1 MRARVVPRVGGRVV
15 VVFLAASVRGVV
27 ERVDDDLRGLQVLT
41 EEGEEMRFELSRATG
56 SFVSGGQTGPRLYF
70 GDAV

>member
-1 MRARVVPRVGGRVV
+1 MRQRVVPRVGDQVV

-27 ERVDDDLRGLQVLT
+27 ERVDEDLRGLEVLT
-41 EEGEEMRFELSRATG
+41 EEGEELRFELSRATG

-70 GDAV
+70 GDPG